1 MVTVRLTPVEEGNAR
16 KAYSANLSELGTCS
30 GLRAMFT
37 QLGVS
42 YDSEL
47 QLSGELMRA
56 TPPFSFNGYRCPS
69 IETVLHVL
77 RRRKADYLREV
88 RHGGASEMKSL
99 IASMEETTGEGVT
112 IAALLERVEQT
123 MGTVLDPATKDD
135 LVATTFGDL
144 AGQSTR
150 RGVGWS
156 SAKQPRT
163 DSGPRQSMS
172 LSMMQGAL
180 GSNPLLLQAAISGDS
195 TALAAS
201 AKGFLELS
209 TSTDPL
215 EIRAANHEQNAGE
228 GEDEV
233 EKRGDSFTV
242 EGGDNLLSS
251 PTFGSDSSLMDF
263 PTPGTNKR
271 AQTQRGQSQLG
282 AKLRGAV
289 NGVMGV
295 SRTRLLVASRTDKVI
310 TQHRKRLAELKDTA
324 AKFLGPDP
332 FAVKIASAV
341 RHKGSS
347 RSASPLSSAS
357 PARLRASL
365 AGFEERGLVSGSA
378 SVSQENASS
387 QGLDDNGAPKAN
399 TLLVVD
405 RHGQLVR
412 DGRVYLPPQRAVRSP
427 SRDESFTA
435 ATAASPAMNASV
447 LSMAD
452 SELLAMQRGGS
463 RAPLCVLRVEAK
475 QRRLLADLREW
486 TSHRPAS
493 AAVVSKSPSQP
504 KQRVVTALSH
514 HVPPPPP
521 TDDERVLAIFD
532 QSAKRLSAGA
542 VREPRAAPSH
552 EHVRPL
558 SAANRSVRSK
568 TANND
573 RNSPTWTQPPRSPVR
588 RSSSALS
595 SSVSSTASA
604 QSHSIPPTPR
614 AAAPDHKP
622 LGSFSAGVKAHPSP
636 EPLERQRSIS
646 PLRRDRANRSLMQRV
661 VVLCDYC
668 VPFTV
673 DLAAATCMPAIVQ
686 RVAEAAPM
694 IPAGRVVADVYV
706 ESPDA
711 DRGAFVPLE
720 GADELWRI
728 AAECVRLKRDLRVR
742 AHVAKI
748 PSRAAANKTVP
759 GSKRALAQQL
769 GLTR

>member
-1 MVTVRLTPVEEGNAR
+1 M
-16 KAYSANLSELGTCS
+16 SS
-30 GLRAMFT
+30 
-37 QLGVS
+37 
-42 YDSEL
+42 
-47 QLSGELMRA
+47 
-56 TPPFSFNGYRCPS
+56 
-69 IETVLHVL
+69 
-77 RRRKADYLREV
+77 
-88 RHGGASEMKSL
+88 
-99 IASMEETTGEGVT
+99 
-112 IAALLERVEQT
+112 
-123 MGTVLDPATKDD
+123 
-135 LVATTFGDL
+135 
-144 AGQSTR
+144 ST
-150 RGVGWS
+150 
-156 SAKQPRT
+156 
-163 DSGPRQSMS
+163 
-172 LSMMQGAL
+172 MQGAILL

-201 AKGFLELS
+201 AKGFLALS

-215 EIRAANHEQNAGE
+215 EMRDAAANDEQNAHE

-242 EGGDNLLSS
+242 EGGDHLLSS
-251 PTFGSDSSLMDF
+251 PTFGSDSSLMEF
-263 PTPGTNKR
+263 PTPGTVKR
-271 AQTQRGQSQLG
+271 AQTQHGQSRLG

-412 DGRVYLPPQRAVRSP
+412 DGRVYLPPQRAVARSP
-427 SRDESFTA
+427 PRDESFTDNATA
-435 ATAASPAMNASV
+435 AMAASPAMNASV

-452 SELLAMQRGGS
+452 SELLAMQRGGA
-463 RAPLCVLRVEAK
+463 RAPLCVLRAEAK

-486 TSHRPAS
+486 TASHRPAS

-504 KQRVVTALSH
+504 KQCVMTALSH

-532 QSAKRLSAGA
+532 QSAKRLSGGA

-552 EHVRPL
+552 KYIRPL
-558 SAANRSVRSK
+558 SAASRSVQSK
-568 TANND
+568 KTTND
-573 RNSPTWTQPPRSPVR
+573 RTSPTRTQPPHSPVR
-588 RSSSALS
+588 RSSSS
-595 SSVSSTASA
+595 SSSASSSASSTASA

-614 AAAPDHKP
+614 AAAPENKP
-622 LGSFSAGVKAHPSP
+622 LGSFSAGGKAHPSP

-646 PLRRDRANRSLMQRV
+646 PLRHDRANRGLMQRV
-661 VVLCDYC
+661 IVLCDYC

-673 DLAAATCMPAIVQ
+673 DLATATCMPAIVQ
-686 RVAEAAPM
+686 CVAEAAPM